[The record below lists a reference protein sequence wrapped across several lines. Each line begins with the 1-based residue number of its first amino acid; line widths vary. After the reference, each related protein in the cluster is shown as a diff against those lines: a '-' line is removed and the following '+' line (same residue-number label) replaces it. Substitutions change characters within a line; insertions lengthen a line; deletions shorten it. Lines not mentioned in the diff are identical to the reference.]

1 MKSIYAFIFSLVIL
15 VTFSCT
21 EEIKPTPYTYTTI
34 FTGENS
40 KTWKLKFLEE
50 TLNGDV
56 IETFNIAC
64 AADDKYIFYA
74 NTERLYEAVT
84 GSQKCN
90 TDEAS
95 VITNTWSFNNASAT
109 LAMLLPFF
117 TTEGSIPFIVR
128 EVKSNKM
135 ELEYF
140 FDDENTQSYR
150 IHFDAIDED

>member
-1 MKSIYAFIFSLVIL
+1 MKSVYAFIFSMVLVG
-15 VTFSCT
+15 FSCT
-21 EEIKPTPYTYTTI
+21 EEIKPTPYDYTTI
-34 FTGENS
+34 FTGQNS
-40 KTWKLKFLEE
+40 KTWKLKFAEE

-64 AADDKYIFYA
+64 ATDDKYIFYA
-74 NTERLYEAVT
+74 NTERSYEALT
-84 GSQKCN
+84 GSQKCSTGEAN
-90 TDEAS
+90 T
-95 VITNTWSFNNASAT
+95 ITDSWSFNNASAT

-140 FDDENTQSYR
+140 FDEENTQSYR

>member
-1 MKSIYAFIFSLVIL
+1 MKSLYAFVFSVVLL
-15 VTFSCT
+15 LSFSCS
-21 EEIKPTPYTYTTI
+21 EEIKPTPYDYTTI
-34 FTGENS
+34 FTGQNS

-56 IETFNIAC
+56 IETFNVAC

-74 NTERLYEAVT
+74 NTERAYEAIT
-84 GSQKCN
+84 GSKKCN
-90 TDEAS
+90 ADEAS
-95 VITNTWSFNNASAT
+95 TITDSWSFNNASAT

-117 TTEGSIPFIVR
+117 TTEGSIPLIVR

-140 FDDENTQSYR
+140 FGEKDAQSYR
-150 IHFDAIDED
+150 VHFDAVDED